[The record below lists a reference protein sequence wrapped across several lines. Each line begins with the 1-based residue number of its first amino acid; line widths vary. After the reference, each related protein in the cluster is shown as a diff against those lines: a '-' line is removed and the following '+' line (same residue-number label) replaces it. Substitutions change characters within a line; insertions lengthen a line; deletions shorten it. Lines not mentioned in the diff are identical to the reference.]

1 MIVDYNYRCRLLL
14 WLLSSHVKDDRT
26 PETNRSPGDIY
37 LHHYVGITKRMAT
50 ELGAVSHLSD

>member
-14 WLLSSHVKDDRT
+14 LLFSSHVKDDRT
-26 PETNRSPGDIY
+26 PETNRSAGDIY
-37 LHHYVGITKRMAT
+37 LHHYAGIIKRMVT